1 MGEFLML
8 KKLATLASCI
18 ALAQL
23 AIAEGEDEEVI
34 DYKTVGNWSIRIDP
48 TLGFRCFAFAS
59 YEGTT
64 GLRIGSDADGEGYYF
79 NVADTMWRSLN
90 AGEKYTV
97 DVEFD
102 GYGPWEANA
111 SGFDWGGGLK
121 GLWISVNS
129 EFMSEFSKAGGV
141 IVRFNDQEIANLD
154 LAESGK
160 AMAVLL
166 ECEQMVDQVMADEGL
181 DPFANAPL
189 VSADPFSSQSQ
200 FRDDPFLVTD

>member
-1 MGEFLML
+1 ML

-48 TLGFRCFAFAS
+48 TLGFRCFAFAT
-59 YEGTT
+59 YGETT

-79 NVADTMWRSLN
+79 NVSDKMWRSLD
-90 AGEKYTV
+90 AGETYTI

-102 GYGPWEANA
+102 GYDPWEGDA
-111 SGFDWGGGLK
+111 SGVDWGSGLK
-121 GLWISVNS
+121 GLFISVNS
-129 EFMSEFSKAGGV
+129 EFMSEFAKSESV
-141 IVRFNDQEIANLD
+141 IVRYDDAEIANLE

-181 DPFANAPL
+181 DPFANAPM
-189 VSADPFSSQSQ
+189 VSADPFSSGSQS
-200 FRDDPFLVTD
+200 RADPFFVKD